1 MQIENKKYRYGEFTA
16 ATIEERI
23 FLTNVELLN
32 ILEAIRYEIWKMNE
46 KK

>member
-1 MQIENKKYRYGEFTA
+1 MENKKYRDSDFRA

-32 ILEAIRYEIWKMNE
+32 LLEAIKYEIWKISE
-46 KK
+46 KN